1 MPALSRFRGTRRVTG
16 HVSGPTFLRMV
27 RARNRSQQGDL
38 GEASA
43 MQWLTHVG
51 GLVLVPLGHSPDY
64 DLIADLNGRL
74 LRVQVKTSVQ
84 EIRTPNGHLR
94 HPVSLVTCGGNQSWT
109 GVSKLIDP
117 DSIDYLFVLTG
128 SGRRWFIPA
137 GELGGS
143 RAIQLGGDKYSE
155 FEVEVGPPIRA
166 VVCGGARLESAHPGE
181 YPSGQRTAAV
191 NRQALPSEVRIL
203 PPPSEPGGASRPS
216 VGRTRI
222 SSNHQLTIPR
232 GPFEQADLQIGDGF
246 RVEAV
251 GPGQLTLTR
260 LSEFAAAHEAQL
272 RLGTE

>member
-1 MPALSRFRGTRRVTG
+1 MDRVINRR
-16 HVSGPTFLRMV
+16 
-27 RARNRSQQGDL
+27 QQGDL

-43 MQWLTHVG
+43 MQWLTHLG

-155 FEVEVGPPIRA
+155 FEIEAGPPIRA

-203 PPPSEPGGASRPS
+203 PPPSDSADSLKPRAN
-216 VGRTRI
+216 GRTRM
-222 SSNHQLTIPR
+222 SSNRQVTVPLAVATASSIEP
-232 GPFEQADLQIGDGF
+232 GDRF
-246 RVEAV
+246 RVESD
-251 GPGQLTLTR
+251 GPGRFIMTRVEEYGHSQMNQL
-260 LSEFAAAHEAQL
+260 A
-272 RLGTE
+272 LG